1 MRILSIHN
9 RYQIRGGED
18 ESRAA
23 EENLLRQM
31 GHQVET
37 YEENNDRIAALSS
50 AHLAV
55 KTIWS
60 EASRQVVQ
68 QMLKKA
74 AYDVVHVQ
82 NFFPL
87 ISPAV
92 HYAAKAE
99 GVPVIQTL
107 RNYRLLCPN
116 ALFFR
121 NGRVCEDCLGKPIP
135 YPGVIHGCYRENRV
149 ASAAVATMITAHRA
163 MQTWTNQVDL
173 FIALT
178 QFARQKFIQGGLPA
192 EKIVIKPNFVPF
204 DPGVGDGSGGYA
216 LFVGRLS
223 VEKGL
228 DVLLEAWQQ
237 LGNRIPLK
245 IVGDGPLS
253 EQVKQAARRSS
264 IEWLGRRPMTEVYDL
279 MGSAKFLV
287 FPSRWYE
294 TFGRV
299 AVEAFAKGTPVIA
312 ANIGAIAELI
322 DSGRTGLLYNPNSS
336 TDLIAQVEWML
347 THSDKLTQMRQEAR
361 AEFEAKYTAQRNYEY
376 LIDIYDKVRSLM

>member
-1 MRILSIHN
+1 M
-9 RYQIRGGED
+9 
-18 ESRAA
+18 
-23 EENLLRQM
+23 
-31 GHQVET
+31 
-37 YEENNDRIAALSS
+37 
-50 AHLAV
+50 
-55 KTIWS
+55 
-60 EASRQVVQ
+60 
-68 QMLKKA
+68 
-74 AYDVVHVQ
+74 
-82 NFFPL
+82 
-87 ISPAV
+87 
-92 HYAAKAE
+92 
-99 GVPVIQTL
+99 
-107 RNYRLLCPN
+107 
-116 ALFFR
+116 
-121 NGRVCEDCLGKPIP
+121 
-135 YPGVIHGCYRENRV
+135 
-149 ASAAVATMITAHRA
+149 
-163 MQTWTNQVDL
+163 
-173 FIALT
+173 
-178 QFARQKFIQGGLPA
+178 
-192 EKIVIKPNFVPF
+192 IKPNFVPF